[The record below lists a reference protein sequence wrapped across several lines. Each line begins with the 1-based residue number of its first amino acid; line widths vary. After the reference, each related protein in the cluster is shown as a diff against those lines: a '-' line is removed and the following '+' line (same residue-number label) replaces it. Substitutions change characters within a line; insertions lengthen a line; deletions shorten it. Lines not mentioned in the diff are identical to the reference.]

1 MRRTASILFSIL
13 ISVCIPA
20 LISCDDDKDNVE
32 TAFSGFMT
40 GYTDS
45 NGNTTLLKDDFGTI
59 YKVNR
64 RVDDF
69 DYPNSFYRAVASITL
84 QNDSSARIKQIVQT
98 LSYIDIKK
106 KKDEAWIVLVQP
118 SLSYKAPLDSA
129 IPDSM
134 RIKDP
139 VHIESIYIG
148 GGYVNI
154 HLNVKVA
161 KEGTQHNLFYAR
173 SNRTDRLEFKI
184 YHNAYGDKP
193 VYTKH
198 AYISIPLSGYSLSK
212 NDTVFLS
219 CKGYEEDYEYKL
231 VYK

>member
-1 MRRTASILFSIL
+1 
-13 ISVCIPA
+13 
-20 LISCDDDKDNVE
+20 
-32 TAFSGFMT
+32 MT

-84 QNDSSARIKQIVQT
+84 QNDSSARIRQIVQT

-134 RIKDP
+134 RVKDP

-148 GGYVNI
+148 GGYVN
-154 HLNVKVA
+154 
-161 KEGTQHNLFYAR
+161 
-173 SNRTDRLEFKI
+173 
-184 YHNAYGDKP
+184 P
-193 VYTKH
+193 
-198 AYISIPLSGYSLSK
+198 SK
-212 NDTVFLS
+212 NPFCSEESSAYASSKVFLCGFVTTTEFS
-219 CKGYEEDYEYKL
+219 SNSTAFSL
-231 VYK
+231 TVTA